1 MSNKMNLKVLT
12 SLTILILIPSLFGCV
27 ESSLCEE
34 IESLRKSSGDKRVEF
49 VLVKKSCGA
58 TTSNSEMLYIVQ
70 TGMDVDDQHPE
81 DDVSIWRYKHKGN
94 MVSYRKD
101 SPVIRLFLAQINLYV
116 WVGLDLIALAEY
128 MSFHS
133 HQL

>member
-1 MSNKMNLKVLT
+1 MNLISNLKVLT

-34 IESLRKSSGDKRVEF
+34 IESLRKSSGDKSVEF

-70 TGMDVDDQHPE
+70 TGMDVDDQHPVLVMDRSNNLNIQWLNNKLLE
-81 DDVSIWRYKHKGN
+81 
-94 MVSYRKD
+94 VSYSSGRIFSFTNFWHSAKVD
-101 SPVIRLFLAQINLYV
+101 NFEYIVNISLRLV
-116 WVGLDLIALAEY
+116 E
-128 MSFHS
+128 
-133 HQL
+133 